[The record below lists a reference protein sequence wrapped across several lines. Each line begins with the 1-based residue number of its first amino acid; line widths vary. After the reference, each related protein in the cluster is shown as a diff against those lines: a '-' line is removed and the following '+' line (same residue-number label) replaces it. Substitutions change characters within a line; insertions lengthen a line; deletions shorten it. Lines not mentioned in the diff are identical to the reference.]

1 MDVRQISDIVEI
13 QTLLA
18 DYVYAIDAKDFDA
31 LDAVFTPD
39 AHIDYTQ
46 AGGESGSYQKIKPYL
61 SKALADFPVTQHL
74 IGMPQIRLNGDRAT
88 ATTMLFNPML
98 LRREGGDEIFFVGL
112 NYRDELVRTA
122 EGWRISKRVEADVW
136 MKDFPKDFTPVKA

>member
-39 AHIDYTQ
+39 ARIDYSQ
-46 AGGESGSYQKIKPYL
+46 AGGESGTYQKIKPYL
-61 SKALADFPVTQHL
+61 AKALAAFPVTQHL

-98 LRREGGDEIFFVGL
+98 LRRESGDDLFFVGL

-122 EGWRISKRVEADVW
+122 EGWRISSRVEADVW
-136 MKDFPKDFTPVKA
+136 TKDLPADFTPVKA